1 MAWAERMENIKL
13 KLTVAYD
20 GTRYKGWQVQK
31 NGVTV
36 QQRIE
41 EALQRL
47 FPSVAR
53 IHSSSRTDTGVH
65 ARGMV
70 AHVEVPKAEYRIEE
84 RKLRLALNSFLPDDV
99 RVMQAK
105 RVPMTFHARF
115 DASGKQY
122 RYSVWNHQVMDPL
135 KNNTAWHVPREL
147 DFERMQRGAKHFV
160 GKRDFRAFAV
170 KREYEMRSTVRTVT
184 ACKVYKKES
193 LIMWVIDGDGFLY
206 KMCRGIVGTLVEV
219 GTGKLNPGDVRDI
232 LKSCDRTQ
240 AGMTAPAHGL
250 VLWKV
255 YYRKGNG
262 KR

>member
-1 MAWAERMENIKL
+1 MDNLKL

-20 GTRYKGWQVQK
+20 GTHYKGWQVQK

-41 EALQRL
+41 ESLQRL
-47 FPSVAR
+47 FPSVKR

-70 AHVEVPKAEYRIEE
+70 AHVVMSKAEYRIEE

-99 RVMQAK
+99 RVTQAK
-105 RVPMTFHARF
+105 RVPMSFHARF

-122 RYSVWNHQVMDPL
+122 RYSVWNHPVMDPL
-135 KNNTAWHVPREL
+135 QNNTAWHVPREL
-147 DFERMQRGAKHFV
+147 NFERMQRGANHFV
-160 GKRDFRAFAV
+160 GKWDFRAFAV

-184 ACKVYKKES
+184 ACKIYKKGS
-193 LIMWVIDGDGFLY
+193 MLTWVIEGDGFLY

-219 GTGKLNPGDVRDI
+219 GTGKLKPGDIRDI
-232 LKSCDRTQ
+232 LKSCDRSR
-240 AGMTAPAHGL
+240 AGMTAPPHGL

-255 YYRKGNG
+255 FYRKGKA

>member
-1 MAWAERMENIKL
+1 MDNIKL

-20 GTRYKGWQVQK
+20 GTHYKGWQVQK

-47 FPSVAR
+47 FPSIKR

-70 AHVEVPKAEYRIEE
+70 AHVEVSKSEYRIEE

-105 RVPMTFHARF
+105 RVPMSFHARF

-122 RYSVWNHQVMDPL
+122 RYSVWNHSVMDPL
-135 KNNTAWHVPREL
+135 QNNTAWHVPREL
-147 DFERMQRGAKHFV
+147 DFERMQRGAKYFV
-160 GKRDFRAFAV
+160 GKWDFRAFAV

-184 ACKVYKKES
+184 ACKIYKKGSMLTWGIE
-193 LIMWVIDGDGFLY
+193 GDGFLY

-219 GTGKLNPGDVRDI
+219 GAGRLKPGDVRDI
-232 LKSCDRTQ
+232 LKSCDRSR
-240 AGMTAPAHGL
+240 AGMTAPPQGL

-255 YYRKGNG
+255 FYRKGKA

>member
-1 MAWAERMENIKL
+1 MDNIKL

-20 GTRYKGWQVQK
+20 GTHYKGWQVQK

-47 FPSVAR
+47 FPSVTR

-99 RVMQAK
+99 RVMEAK

-122 RYSVWNHQVMDPL
+122 RYSVWNHPVMDPL
-135 KNNTAWHVPREL
+135 QNNTAWHVPREL

-160 GKRDFRAFAV
+160 GKRDSRL
-170 KREYEMRSTVRTVT
+170 RSEAR
-184 ACKVYKKES
+184 
-193 LIMWVIDGDGFLY
+193 
-206 KMCRGIVGTLVEV
+206 
-219 GTGKLNPGDVRDI
+219 VRDA
-232 LKSCDRTQ
+232 LDGS
-240 AGMTAPAHGL
+240 HGDCVQNL
-250 VLWKV
+250 Q
-255 YYRKGNG
+255 
-262 KR
+262 KRFAC

>member
-1 MAWAERMENIKL
+1 MDNIKL

-20 GTRYKGWQVQK
+20 GTHYKGWQVQK

-47 FPSVAR
+47 FPSIKR

-70 AHVEVPKAEYRIEE
+70 AHVEVPKAEYRIED

-99 RVMQAK
+99 RVRGAT
-105 RVPMTFHARF
+105 RLSVTFRGGF
-115 DASGKQY
+115 DASGRQY
-122 RYSVWNHQVMDPL
+122 RYSVWDHPVMDPL
-135 KNNTAWHVPREL
+135 QNNTAWHMPREL

-184 ACKVYKKES
+184 ACKIYKKDS
-193 LIMWVIDGDGFLY
+193 MLTWVIEGDGFLY
-206 KMCRGIVGTLVEV
+206 KMCRGIVGTLVEM
-219 GTGKLNPGDVRDI
+219 GTGKLKPGDVRDI
-232 LKSCDRTQ
+232 LKSCDRSR
-240 AGMTAPAHGL
+240 AGVTAPPHGL

-255 YYRKGNG
+255 FYRKGKA

>member
-1 MAWAERMENIKL
+1 
-13 KLTVAYD
+13 
-20 GTRYKGWQVQK
+20 
-31 NGVTV
+31 
-36 QQRIE
+36 
-41 EALQRL
+41 
-47 FPSVAR
+47 
-53 IHSSSRTDTGVH
+53 
-65 ARGMV
+65 MV
-70 AHVEVPKAEYRIEE
+70 AHVEVPKAEYRIED

-99 RVMQAK
+99 RVMEAK
-105 RVPMTFHARF
+105 RVSMTFHARF

-122 RYSVWNHQVMDPL
+122 RYSVWNHPVMDPL
-135 KNNTAWHVPREL
+135 QNNTAWHVPREL

-193 LIMWVIDGDGFLY
+193 LLMWVIDGDGFLY

-219 GTGKLNPGDVRDI
+219 GTGKLKPSDVRDI
-232 LKSCDRTQ
+232 LKSCDRAQ

-255 YYRKGNG
+255 YYRKGNA

>member
-1 MAWAERMENIKL
+1 M
-13 KLTVAYD
+13 
-20 GTRYKGWQVQK
+20 
-31 NGVTV
+31 TV

-41 EALQRL
+41 EALRRL
-47 FPSVAR
+47 FPSVKR
-53 IHSSSRTDTGVH
+53 VHSSSRTDTGVH

-70 AHVEVPKAEYRIEE
+70 AHVEILKVEYRIEE
-84 RKLRLALNSFLPDDV
+84 CKLRLALNAFLPGDV
-99 RVMQAK
+99 RVMEAK

-115 DASGKQY
+115 DASSKQY
-122 RYSVWNHQVMDPL
+122 RYQVWNHPVMDPL
-135 KNNTAWHVPREL
+135 QNNTAGHVPREL

-184 ACKVYKKES
+184 ACKLYRKES
-193 LIMWVIDGDGFLY
+193 MLVWVIEGDGFLY

-219 GTGKLNPGDVRDI
+219 GSGKLKPGDVRDI
-232 LKSCDRTQ
+232 LKSCDRAR
-240 AGMTAPAHGL
+240 AGVSAPPHGL

-255 YYRKGNG
+255 HYRKGKA

>member
-1 MAWAERMENIKL
+1 MAHLKI

-20 GTRYKGWQVQK
+20 GTSYKGWQVQK

-41 EALQRL
+41 EALRRL
-47 FPSVAR
+47 FPSVGR

-70 AHVEVPKAEYRIEE
+70 AHVEVAKEEFRIEE
-84 RKLRLALNSFLPDDV
+84 RKLRLALNAFLPSDV
-99 RVMQAK
+99 RVVETK
-105 RVPMTFHARF
+105 RVPMTFNARF

-122 RYSVWNHQVMDPL
+122 RYRVWNHSVMDPL
-135 KNNTAWHVPREL
+135 QNNTAWHVPRKL
-147 DFERMQRGAKHFV
+147 DFERMQQAAKHFV

-184 ACKVYKKES
+184 ACKIYKKES
-193 LIMWVIDGDGFLY
+193 LLTWIIDGDGFLY

-219 GTGKLNPGDVRDI
+219 GRGKLKPGDVRGI
-232 LKSCDRTQ
+232 LKSCDRAK
-240 AGMTAPAHGL
+240 AGVTAPPHGL

-255 YYRKGNG
+255 YYRKG
-262 KR
+262 KAKP

>member
-1 MAWAERMENIKL
+1 MENIKL

-47 FPSVAR
+47 FPSVTR

-105 RVPMTFHARF
+105 RVPMAFHARF

-219 GTGKLNPGDVRDI
+219 GTGKLKPGDVRDI

>member
-1 MAWAERMENIKL
+1 MDNIKL

-20 GTRYKGWQVQK
+20 GTHYKGWQVQK

-47 FPSVAR
+47 FPSIKR

-70 AHVEVPKAEYRIEE
+70 AHVEVSKPEYRIEE

-105 RVPMTFHARF
+105 RVPMSFHARF

-122 RYSVWNHQVMDPL
+122 RYSVWNHPVMDPL
-135 KNNTAWHVPREL
+135 QNNTAWHVPREL

-160 GKRDFRAFAV
+160 GKWDFRAFAV

-184 ACKVYKKES
+184 ACKIYKKGS
-193 LIMWVIDGDGFLY
+193 MLTWVIEGDGFLY

-219 GTGKLNPGDVRDI
+219 GTGKLKPGDVRDI
-232 LKSCDRTQ
+232 LKSCDRSR
-240 AGMTAPAHGL
+240 AGMTAPPQGL

-255 YYRKGNG
+255 FYRKGKA

>member
-1 MAWAERMENIKL
+1 MDHLKL

-20 GTRYKGWQVQK
+20 GTHYKGWQVQK

-41 EALQRL
+41 EALRRL
-47 FPSVAR
+47 FPSVKR

-70 AHVEVPKAEYRIEE
+70 AHVEVSKAEYRIED
-84 RKLRLALNSFLPDDV
+84 RKLRLALNAFLPDDV
-99 RVMQAK
+99 RVMEAW

-115 DASGKQY
+115 DATGKQY
-122 RYSVWNHQVMDPL
+122 RYTVWNHPVMDPL
-135 KNNTAWHVPREL
+135 QHNTAWHVPREL
-147 DFERMQRGAKHFV
+147 DFERMQRGARHFV

-170 KREYEMRSTVRTVT
+170 KREYELRSTVRTVT
-184 ACKVYKKES
+184 GCKIHKKDS
-193 LIMWVIDGDGFLY
+193 MLTWVIEGDGFLY

-219 GTGKLNPGDVRDI
+219 GTGKLKPGDVRDI
-232 LKSCDRTQ
+232 LKSCDRAR
-240 AGMTAPAHGL
+240 AGVTAPPHGL

-255 YYRKGNG
+255 HYRRG
-262 KR
+262 KARR